1 MRKSVGRVTS
11 RVETLEAR
19 ELLSRLPVLTM
30 DEYRDAVA
38 EIREVM
44 GTLAETGDLG
54 EARADLAEVAAEIP
68 SGRRQL
74 LPRWQGELRTYDRR
88 VAGSGLALQR
98 RLLQDLDQ
106 AIRDGVAAGLFE
118 VAGPGATAF
127 RSPGP
132 AASVASVTVV
142 NNTGLNLT
150 VAASLNGT
158 SQSITRLIGI
168 RGAALFDFG
177 SNSPNFITVAVRRS
191 DGLQPPPPATR
202 TLDRPVGGYNGKSFT
217 VAVFADRFSF
227 SG

>member
-1 MRKSVGRVTS
+1 MRKSAGRVAS
-11 RVETLEAR
+11 PVETLEPR
-19 ELLSRLPVLTM
+19 ELLSGLPVVTM
-30 DEYRDAVA
+30 DEYRDVVA
-38 EIREVM
+38 EIRDVM
-44 GTLAETGDLG
+44 ADLAETRDLG

-68 SGRRQL
+68 FGRRQL
-74 LPRWQGELRTYDRR
+74 LPRWRADLGAYDRR
-88 VAGSGLALQR
+88 VAGSGLALQGR
-98 RLLQDLDQ
+98 ILGGLDQ

-118 VAGPGATAF
+118 VVGPGSTAF

-132 AASVASVTVV
+132 AASVASVTII

-202 TLDRPVGGYNGKSFT
+202 VLDRPVGGYNGKSFT
-217 VAVFADRFSF
+217 VSVFAERFSF
-227 SG
+227 SS

>member
-1 MRKSVGRVTS
+1 
-11 RVETLEAR
+11 
-19 ELLSRLPVLTM
+19 LPVLTM
-30 DEYRDAVA
+30 DEYRAAVA

-54 EARADLAEVAAEIP
+54 EARADLGEVAAELP

-74 LPRWQGELRTYDRR
+74 LPEWRGELRTYDRR

-106 AIRDGVAAGLFE
+106 AIRDGVAAGRFE

-142 NNTGLNLT
+142 NNTALNLT
-150 VAASLNGT
+150 VVATLNGT
-158 SQSITRLIGI
+158 SQSITRPIAA
-168 RGAALFDFG
+168 RGSAPFDFG
-177 SNSPNFITVAVRRS
+177 SNSPNFITVVVRRS

-202 TLDRPVGGYNGKSFT
+202 VLDRPVGGYHGKSFT
-217 VAVFADRFSF
+217 VSVFAERFSF
-227 SG
+227 SS